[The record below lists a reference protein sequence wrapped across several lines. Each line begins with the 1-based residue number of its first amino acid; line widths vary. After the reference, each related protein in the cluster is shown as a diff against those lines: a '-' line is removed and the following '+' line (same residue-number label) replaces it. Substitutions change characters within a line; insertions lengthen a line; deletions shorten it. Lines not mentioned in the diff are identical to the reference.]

1 MGTKTKFRP
10 IGDHV
15 VIKRDKAE
23 SRTPGGIVLP
33 EVAQDRPKK
42 GTVIAVGPGTIDTGL
57 RIATQVEPGD
67 RVVFAAY
74 GGAAVELEGEKYVV
88 IREVEILSI
97 LQEEKS

>member
-1 MGTKTKFRP
+1 MKTTFRP

-23 SRTPGGIVLP
+23 SKTPGGIVLP

-57 RIATQVEPGD
+57 RISPQVKPGD
-67 RVVFAAY
+67 RVVFAAF
-74 GGAAVELEGEKYVV
+74 GGGAVELNGEKYVV

-97 LQEEKS
+97 LETEA